1 MFSEIPQ
8 YFQQAIKDKKYK
20 DLLLKILAGQP
31 DQDAKDPAEKIKW
44 ETRQKEAVQLNYK
57 ILAETFKNHDD
68 ATLREQAISSGL
80 ITRILERLSIVSG
93 EKPRTYEQP
102 QIEPELEEIALEKQ
116 GSSNKAF
123 EQDVATR
130 AKAKRKGV
138 GYSTKQGERFDVN
151 AYIEN
156 KKLRNDQIKVLIDI
170 VSGFVASKTWK
181 APVQLLEEIMES
193 ALLPILEQALR
204 NSSFLELSKEADVYH
219 SYLGKYNRICQSLED
234 SY

>member
-1 MFSEIPQ
+1 M
-8 YFQQAIKDKKYK
+8 
-20 DLLLKILAGQP
+20 
-31 DQDAKDPAEKIKW
+31 
-44 ETRQKEAVQLNYK
+44 QLNYK
-57 ILAETFKNHDD
+57 ILADTFKNHDD

-93 EKPRTYEQP
+93 EKPRTYEEP

-181 APVQLLEEIMES
+181 APTELLDEIMES
-193 ALLPILEQALR
+193 ALLPILE
-204 NSSFLELSKEADVYH
+204 
-219 SYLGKYNRICQSLED
+219 
-234 SY
+234 

>member
-31 DQDAKDPAEKIKW
+31 DQDAKDPKLLTMWMDK
-44 ETRQKEAVQLNYK
+44 QKEAVQLNYK
-57 ILAETFKNHDD
+57 ILADTFKNHDE

-80 ITRILERLSIVSG
+80 ITRILERLSVVSG
-93 EKPRTYEQP
+93 EKPRVREE
-102 QIEPELEEIALEKQ
+102 EPEDEQLDEIPLEKR
-116 GSSNKAF
+116 GSSKAH

-151 AYIEN
+151 AYINN
-156 KKLRNDQIKVLIDI
+156 KKLRNDEIKVLIDI
-170 VSGFVASKTWK
+170 VSGFFGSKTWK
-181 APVQLLEEIMES
+181 APVELLDEILKS
-193 ALLPILEQALR
+193 SLLPILEQALR
-204 NSSFLELSKEADVYH
+204 NSSFLELSKEAEVYH
-219 SYLGKYNRICQSLED
+219 SYLGKY
-234 SY
+234 